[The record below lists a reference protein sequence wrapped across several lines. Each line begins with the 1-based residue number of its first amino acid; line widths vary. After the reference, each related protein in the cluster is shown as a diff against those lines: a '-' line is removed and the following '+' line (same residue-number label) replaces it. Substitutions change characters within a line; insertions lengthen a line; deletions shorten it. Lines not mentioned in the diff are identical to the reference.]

1 MMQWGE
7 RQWRPEAQHSGADR
21 RVELVRY
28 AYKVGVV
35 KNSGTAEMVG
45 TKRKQKV
52 TKVKKPVAV

>member
-1 MMQWGE
+1 MRWGD
-7 RQWRPEAQHSGADR
+7 RQWCLEAQYSGVDQRA
-21 RVELVRY
+21 ELVWY